1 MKIKNEL
8 KQIGNPGKTQK
19 KPILIF
25 LYEKVNKNMINEL
38 QILKVA
44 PENTSTKQKI
54 IIILTDEWPLT
65 AKKIYNRLQ
74 KEFKTNITYQ
84 AVHKIIK
91 ELTIE
96 NIIVK
101 NVNTYKLN
109 IEWIQNSKRLM
120 TELEKKYLENEK
132 IKISENSE
140 FGLIEL
146 EYNSMT
152 DLAVSVAKLLFSRQ
166 LARNS
171 EDKSFVCIMEYG
183 WWIIKFRFEHL
194 ELLGKMALTNYKPI
208 AIIRK
213 KTTFGE
219 WIRKQYIRSGGI
231 SPPTGTKFEIEEDI
245 FIQGNYIIEVKFDN
259 ETKKFFQNY
268 YLKWK
273 NSEDLFKDFGIK
285 EEPKINAIVR
295 ITKNEQMADYFRKK
309 IYEIVKKYQ

>member
-1 MKIKNEL
+1 M
-8 KQIGNPGKTQK
+8 
-19 KPILIF
+19 
-25 LYEKVNKNMINEL
+25 NEL
-38 QILKVA
+38 QILKIN

-74 KEFKTNITYQ
+74 KEFKTTVTYQ
-84 AVHKIIK
+84 AIHKIIK
-91 ELTIE
+91 ELVAE
-96 NIIVK
+96 NIITK
-101 NVNTYKLN
+101 NGNLYKLN

-120 TELEKKYLENEK
+120 AELEKRYLQNQK
-132 IKISENSE
+132 IKIPENSE

-146 EYNSMT
+146 EFHSMT
-152 DLAVSVAKLLFSRQ
+152 DLSVSIAELLFSRQ

-183 WWIIKFRFEHL
+183 WWTIKFRFEHL
-194 ELLGKMALTNYKPI
+194 ELLGKMALTNYKPV

-213 KTTFGE
+213 KTPFGT
-219 WIRKQYIRSGGI
+219 WIRKQYSRAGGI
-231 SPPTGTKFEIEEDI
+231 CPPIGTKFEIEEDI

-273 NSEDLFKDFGIK
+273 NSEDLFKDFGLK

-295 ITKNEQMADYFRKK
+295 ITKNENMADYFRKK